1 MDVLIL
7 YIYAYLV
14 GSIPTAYLIGR
25 FVKGIDIRNYGSGN
39 VGGTNLFVDV
49 GKWWTIPLGL
59 VEVFIKGG
67 SPIWIGI
74 VVLNLEV
81 GAGSNYWIF
90 DYLLGINR
98 TSATLAGAGLMSIIG
113 NNWSIFLRFQ
123 GGRGMS
129 VAMGSFLVMGF
140 YQLLIF
146 IFGCTI
152 AWYFFRKSAAPI
164 AIISLFL
171 LPIWTYL
178 IGQSNIVI
186 WYFVGVLCIVSLK
199 RLVSNWT
206 PLPKEIKAYKVLLNR
221 LLRDRDTDSREQWVH
236 RVPKLEN

>member
-7 YIYAYLV
+7 YTYAYLA
-14 GSIPTAYLIGR
+14 GAIPTAYLIGR
-25 FVKGIDIRNYGSGN
+25 FVKGIDIRDYGSGN
-39 VGGTNLFVDV
+39 VGGTNLFVHV
-49 GKWWTIPLGL
+49 GKWWTIPLGV
-59 VEVFIKGG
+59 VEVFIKGA

-74 VVLNLEV
+74 FILGLEV
-81 GAGSNYWIF
+81 DSGANYLF
-90 DYLLGINR
+90 GINR

-123 GGRGMS
+123 GGRGLA

-140 YQLLIF
+140 YQLWIF

-152 AWYFFRKSAAPI
+152 AWYFLRKSSAAI
-164 AIISLFL
+164 ALISLSL

-178 IGQSNIVI
+178 LGQSNIVI
-186 WYFVGVLCIVSLK
+186 WYFLGVLCIVSVK

-206 PLPKEIKAYKVLLNR
+206 PIPKEMKAYKVLFNR
-221 LLRDRDTDSREQWVH
+221 LWRDRDTDSREQWVH
-236 RVPKLEN
+236 RVPKLKHLD